1 MFTEA
6 QRRRFSELQ
15 QREEDGVL
23 NASERKELNELIQIV
38 EAAEKETL
46 QPATE
51 QIRQERLQIQAQNAA
66 LKTLMHRQ
74 ERLVRRLERM
84 LALSQ
89 TENAAIQSQLSE
101 ILRPTSAGAN
111 RS

>member
-1 MFTEA
+1 MLTEP
-6 QRRRFSELQ
+6 QRQRLSELQ

-23 NASERKELNELIQIV
+23 NAPERKELNRLIQIV
-38 EAAEKETL
+38 AAVEKEML
-46 QPATE
+46 RPATE
-51 QIRQERLQIQAQNAA
+51 HIRQERLQIQAQNAA
-66 LKTLMHRQ
+66 LKTLLARK
-74 ERLVRRLERM
+74 ERLVRRLERV

-101 ILRPTSAGAN
+101 ILSPVSAGAN